1 MAKNVYIQFARDV
14 RLGEAQY
21 FGRSWYLVP
30 EKLLKAYQAEYTAL
44 TIDVRDELPGEEAPV
59 GDSVRAEAPVEEAP
73 VEEAPAEE
81 VAHDDTELAG
91 GAVPAAESPEADQPE
106 ADPGA

>member
-73 VEEAPAEE
+73 VEE
-81 VAHDDTELAG
+81 VAHDDTGLAG

>member
-30 EKLLKAYQAEYTAL
+30 EKLLKAYQAKYTAL

-73 VEEAPAEE
+73 VEE
-81 VAHDDTELAG
+81 VAHDDTGLAG
-91 GAVPAAESPEADQPE
+91 GAVPAAEPPEADQPE

>member
-30 EKLLKAYQAEYTAL
+30 EKLLKAYQATYTAL

-59 GDSVRAEAPVEEAP
+59 GDSVRAEAP
-73 VEEAPAEE
+73 AEE
-81 VAHDDTELAG
+81 VAHDDAELAG